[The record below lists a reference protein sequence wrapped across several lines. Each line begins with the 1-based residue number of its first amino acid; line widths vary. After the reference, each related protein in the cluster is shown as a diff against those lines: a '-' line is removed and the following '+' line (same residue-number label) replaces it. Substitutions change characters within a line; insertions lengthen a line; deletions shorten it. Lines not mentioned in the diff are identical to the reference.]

1 MNPLSPP
8 TKSPSATT
16 VEGVRGWT
24 RSLRPPRDHA
34 EKSLTVGRARPERN
48 SWVRTMRSCV
58 WASRATERHFR
69 ALHENASPHA
79 RPTRPTR
86 AHYLGYIMRVI
97 RYGPGYA
104 GGILGGAIHPEMGRR
119 NGALSTHLDFPMRLS
134 HGPGLWIY
142 YGYQYG
148 DVRATLSWH
157 VRAAARPRH
166 ARADDTTTHT
176 PLHSPLHSAF
186 QHLISAGLRSPDEYD
201 APLNKTRRHSFISNG
216 FTSRAEMPPTGKSV
230 HRNAEK

>member
-1 MNPLSPP
+1 
-8 TKSPSATT
+8 
-16 VEGVRGWT
+16 
-24 RSLRPPRDHA
+24 
-34 EKSLTVGRARPERN
+34 
-48 SWVRTMRSCV
+48 
-58 WASRATERHFR
+58 
-69 ALHENASPHA
+69 
-79 RPTRPTR
+79 
-86 AHYLGYIMRVI
+86 MRVV
-97 RYGPGYA
+97 RYGRGYA

-142 YGYQYG
+142 FQYQYG

-201 APLNKTRRHSFISNG
+201 APPFLPSFLRNLPSDRAYMQSAPTGTGVGQIGLRTRDLNSRVTEEH
-216 FTSRAEMPPTGKSV
+216 SRARV
-230 HRNAEK
+230 RDRHQLVDYHRLLGASQSASSP

>member
-1 MNPLSPP
+1 
-8 TKSPSATT
+8 
-16 VEGVRGWT
+16 
-24 RSLRPPRDHA
+24 
-34 EKSLTVGRARPERN
+34 
-48 SWVRTMRSCV
+48 MRRC
-58 WASRATERHFR
+58 AAPQPM
-69 ALHENASPHA
+69 LP
-79 RPTRPTR
+79 RPTR
-86 AHYLGYIMRVI
+86 AHYLGYIMRVVG
-97 RYGPGYA
+97 YGRGYA
-104 GGILGGAIHPEMGRR
+104 GGMFGGAIHPEMGRR
-119 NGALSTHLDFPMRLS
+119 NGALCTHLDFPMRLS
-134 HGPGLWIY
+134 HEPGLWIY
-142 YGYQYG
+142 YKYQYG

>member
-1 MNPLSPP
+1 MLRNRTVIE
-8 TKSPSATT
+8 TKLAGAVS
-16 VEGVRGWT
+16 GWV
-24 RSLRPPRDHA
+24 
-34 EKSLTVGRARPERN
+34 KVGAQTE
-48 SWVRTMRSCV
+48 SW
-58 WASRATERHFR
+58 
-69 ALHENASPHA
+69 P
-79 RPTRPTR
+79 RPTR

-142 YGYQYG
+142 FQYQYG

>member
-1 MNPLSPP
+1 M
-8 TKSPSATT
+8 
-16 VEGVRGWT
+16 WC
-24 RSLRPPRDHA
+24 
-34 EKSLTVGRARPERN
+34 GRTPQC
-48 SWVRTMRSCV
+48 M
-58 WASRATERHFR
+58 
-69 ALHENASPHA
+69 HENASPHA

-142 YGYQYG
+142 FQYQYG

-176 PLHSPLHSAF
+176 PHTHHRTLRCTEPTTTGFLLKCGAPTSAI
-186 QHLISAGLRSPDEYD
+186 HLETKPDVIPSNLTFFR
-201 APLNKTRRHSFISNG
+201 AP
-216 FTSRAEMPPTGKSV
+216 
-230 HRNAEK
+230 

>member
-1 MNPLSPP
+1 MDGHAGLQSSPTP
-8 TKSPSATT
+8 
-16 VEGVRGWT
+16 
-24 RSLRPPRDHA
+24 
-34 EKSLTVGRARPERN
+34 
-48 SWVRTMRSCV
+48 RSCRKV
-58 WASRATERHFR
+58 AYSRPSTARTKFSGKNYAVSCGLLCATERHFR
-69 ALHENASPHA
+69 ALPDNASPHA

-134 HGPGLWIY
+134 HEPGLWIY
-142 YGYQYG
+142 YKYQYG

-166 ARADDTTTHT
+166 ARADDTTTTHT
-176 PLHSPLHSAF
+176 TALSAA
-186 QHLISAGLRSPDEYD
+186 QRVPAPDLCWIAE
-201 APLNKTRRHSFISNG
+201 PRR
-216 FTSRAEMPPTGKSV
+216 V
-230 HRNAEK
+230 